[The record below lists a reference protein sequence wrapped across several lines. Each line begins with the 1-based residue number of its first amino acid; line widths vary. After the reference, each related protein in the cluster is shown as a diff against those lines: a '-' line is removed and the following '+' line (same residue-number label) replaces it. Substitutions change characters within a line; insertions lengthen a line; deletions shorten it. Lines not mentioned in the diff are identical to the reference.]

1 MIIRLLR
8 AWIWAGIDRN
18 WRQDLS
24 PARLT
29 NLLALLVLVVLL
41 MHLPLHLMYWSQGG
55 DLQAILL
62 LIHCLICPLVPLAS
76 HLGNPVLARRILLF
90 CFASFI
96 TLSSLYLGHYSATHL
111 FLIQGC
117 VLSPFLYKADENR
130 LIWFSVSIFILLF
143 VTLAYQEINHLGI
156 DFNGDYQQAVRQ
168 VTHVSFS
175 LASLICAYFIR
186 RDHISSWSK
195 LYAEQSRS
203 HKLLLNILPESIAER
218 LKSNPKTLADYHS
231 SATVLFADICH
242 FTNITN
248 SRSPEQLVAFL
259 NELYGEFD
267 RLLKIHGLEKI
278 KTNGD
283 EYMAVCGVPD
293 YKPDHAFRTCRCA
306 LDIMN
311 CFSRIS
317 DLYRISN
324 GLRIGIN
331 TGEVVAGVIGTNK
344 FSYDLWGDSVNLASR
359 MESQGDSNRIQVTE
373 YTYRLVRHHFE
384 FNHRGR
390 ILIKGMGEYHTYW
403 LVRQAEADILSNQA
417 GQRQL
422 AI

>member
-1 MIIRLLR
+1 MTIHLIR
-8 AWIWAGIDRN
+8 AWIWAGIDKN
-18 WRQDLS
+18 WRQDVS

-29 NLLALLVLVVLL
+29 NLLALLVLIVLL

-76 HLGNPVLARRILLF
+76 HLGNPALARRILIL
-90 CFASFI
+90 CFTSFI

-117 VLSPFLYKADENR
+117 VISPFLYKADENR
-130 LIWFSVSIFILLF
+130 LIWLSVSIFVLLF
-143 VTLAYQEINHLGI
+143 VVLAYQEINHLGI
-156 DFNGDYQQAVRQ
+156 TYQGEYQQAVRQ
-168 VTHVSFS
+168 VTHISFA
-175 LASLICAYFIR
+175 LASLLCAYFIR

-195 LYAEQSRS
+195 LYKEQSRS

-218 LKSNPKTLADYHS
+218 LKSSPKTLADYHS
-231 SATVLFADICH
+231 SATILFADISH
-242 FTNITN
+242 FTDITN

-259 NELYGEFD
+259 SELYGEFD
-267 RLLKIHGLEKI
+267 TLLKTHGLEKI

-293 YKPDHAFRTCRCA
+293 YRPDHALRTCRCA
-306 LDIMN
+306 LDILD
-311 CFSRIS
+311 CFDRVS
-317 DLYRISN
+317 DLYNIPN

-359 MESQGDSNRIQVTE
+359 MESQGVSNRIQVSE
-373 YTYRLVRHHFE
+373 YTYRLVRHHFD
-384 FNHRGR
+384 FSHRGR

-403 LVRQAEADILSNQA
+403 LNQKTEPDTRKIRA

>member
-1 MIIRLLR
+1 MTIHLLR
-8 AWIWAGIDRN
+8 AWIWAGIDKN
-18 WRQDLS
+18 WRQDVS

-29 NLLALLVLVVLL
+29 NLLALLVLIVLL

-55 DLQAILL
+55 DLQSILL

-76 HLGNPVLARRILLF
+76 HLGKPALARRILIL

-96 TLSSLYLGHYSATHL
+96 ILSSLYLGHYSATHL

-117 VLSPFLYKADENR
+117 VISPFLYKADENR
-130 LIWFSVSIFILLF
+130 LIWLSVSIFVLLF
-143 VTLAYQEINHLGI
+143 VVLAYEEINYLGI
-156 DFNGDYQQAVRQ
+156 TYQGEYQQAVRQ
-168 VTHVSFS
+168 VTHISFA
-175 LASLICAYFIR
+175 LASLLCAYFIR

-195 LYAEQSRS
+195 LYKEQSRS

-218 LKSNPKTLADYHS
+218 LKSSPKTLADYHS
-231 SATVLFADICH
+231 SATILFADISH
-242 FTNITN
+242 FTDITN

-259 NELYGEFD
+259 SELYGEFD
-267 RLLKIHGLEKI
+267 TLLKTHGLEKI

-293 YKPDHAFRTCRCA
+293 YRPDHALRTCRCA
-306 LDIMN
+306 LDILE
-311 CFSRIS
+311 CFDRVSG
-317 DLYRISN
+317 LYNISN

-359 MESQGDSNRIQVTE
+359 MESQGVSNRIQVSE
-373 YTYRLVRHHFE
+373 YTYRLVRHHFD
-384 FNHRGR
+384 FSHRGK
-390 ILIKGMGEYHTYW
+390 ILIKGMGKYHTYW
-403 LVRQAEADILSNQA
+403 LDRKAEPDTHSIRA